1 MDQQNIGREKVG
13 IMGQLNLYVMQV
25 LDYLKNFSKK
35 FDNTYFDPSLS
46 RYLWNPRS
54 IKTFAALACSESW
67 GANGHDRGARVEV

>member
-35 FDNTYFDPSLS
+35 FDN
-46 RYLWNPRS
+46 
-54 IKTFAALACSESW
+54 
-67 GANGHDRGARVEV
+67 RGGFYSPIY